1 MASTLVVITGPTA
14 VGKTKLC
21 VEIAQ
26 HFNCDII
33 SADSRQFFKELSIG
47 TAKPS
52 PQEMQNVTH
61 HFVDSHS
68 IKTPYNV
75 NDFEQDVLKLLPNLF
90 KKNPIVIL
98 TGGSGLYID
107 AICDGF
113 DNDLPQGNET
123 IRKQLEDLYH
133 KYGIEILQ
141 EKLKQLDPIFYQEI
155 DLSNLKR
162 LYRAIEVC
170 MLSGKTYSELRQ
182 GIKQKR
188 SFKIIK
194 IALNRDKEELF
205 DRINLR
211 VDLMLQD
218 GLLKEVE
225 SICQYRNENA
235 LKTVGYRELFDFLD
249 KKVSLEEAIDKIK
262 VNTRRYAK
270 KQIAWFNRNNDYNW
284 FHPNEKELIINYI
297 ETQLKS

>member
-1 MASTLVVITGPTA
+1 MHPTLVVITGPTA

-26 HFNCDII
+26 HFKCDII

-47 TAKPS
+47 TAKPT
-52 PQEMQNVTH
+52 PEEMQNVVH
-61 HFVDSHS
+61 HFVNSHS
-68 IKTPYNV
+68 ITNPYNV
-75 NDFEQDVLKLLPNLF
+75 NNFEQDVLQLLPQLF
-90 KKNPIVIL
+90 KQNPIVIL

-113 DNDLPQGNET
+113 DNDLPQGDES
-123 IRKQLEDLYH
+123 IRIELEKLYN

-170 MLSGKTYSELRQ
+170 LLSGKPYSELRQ
-182 GIKQKR
+182 GIKQNR
-188 SFKIIK
+188 PFNIIK
-194 IALNRDKEELF
+194 IALNRNKEELYN
-205 DRINLR
+205 RINLR
-211 VDLMLQD
+211 VDLMLKD
-218 GLLKEVE
+218 GLLEEVTQAE
-225 SICQYRNENA
+225 KYRNENA

-249 KKVSLEEAIDKIK
+249 NKLSLEEAIEKIK

-270 KQIAWFNRNNDYNW
+270 KQIAWFNRNNDYKW
-284 FHPNEKELIINYI
+284 FHPSEKDMIKTYI
-297 ETQLKS
+297 ESHLKS